1 MSSAAHA
8 PVMLSLKDVAL
19 SFGRVQALQHV
30 NFSVMQGECVALVGA
45 NGSGKSSLLRLMQGL
60 LQPGQGS
67 IYQADAKRQA
77 FVFQKP
83 WMLRAS
89 VLTNV
94 ALAAW
99 LSGKT
104 WVQAKQ
110 DAWTALQKVD
120 LADLAHRAARTL
132 SGGQQQ
138 RLAVARACVSQ
149 PTLLL
154 MDEPTASLSPP
165 SKREMEQLM
174 ALFKSQ
180 GMTLVFASHNL
191 GQVKRLSNRV
201 IALDQGRVVF
211 DGSTVDFF
219 EAPQPTLSKRTAAQI
234 LEGEYE

>member
-1 MSSAAHA
+1 MNA
-8 PVMLSLKDVAL
+8 PVMLSLKDTSL
-19 SFGRVQALQHV
+19 RFGRVHALQGISL
-30 NFSVMQGECVALVGA
+30 SVMQGECVALVGA

-60 LQPGQGS
+60 LLPTQGS
-67 IYQADAKRQA
+67 IYQADLKRQA

-83 WMLRAS
+83 WMLRGSALS
-89 VLTNV
+89 NV

-99 LSGKT
+99 LQGKP
-104 WVQAKQ
+104 WGSAKQ
-110 DAWTALQKVD
+110 NAFLALQKVD

-138 RLAVARACVSQ
+138 RLAVARACVSE
-149 PTLLL
+149 PSLLL

-191 GQVKRLSNRV
+191 GQVKRLASRV

-211 DGSTVDFF
+211 DGSAQDFF
-219 EAPQPTLSKRTAAQI
+219 ETPQLAHSVRTAAQI

>member
-1 MSSAAHA
+1 MSQ
-8 PVMLSLKDVAL
+8 PVMLSMKDVAL
-19 SFGRVQALQHV
+19 NFGRVQALQGI

-60 LQPGQGS
+60 LQPTQGRVQ
-67 IYQADAKRQA
+67 QADLQRQA

-99 LSGKT
+99 LRGRP
-104 WVQAKQ
+104 WGLAKQ
-110 DAWTALQKVD
+110 DAIASLQNVD
-120 LADLAHRAARTL
+120 LADLATRAARTL

-149 PTLLL
+149 PKVLLL
-154 MDEPTASLSPP
+154 DEPTASLAPP
-165 SKREMEQLM
+165 SKRELEQLM

-191 GQVKRLSNRV
+191 GQVKRLASRV
-201 IALDQGRVVF
+201 IALDLGRVVF
-211 DGSTVDFF
+211 DGSAQDFF
-219 EAPQPTLSKRTAAQI
+219 ETPQSALSKRTAAQI